1 MKSFTIDAENNITAF
16 AKSKDAKAARGDTF
30 RSEAELHQLT
40 DAWSASRLVEI
51 WNSIPGLAPIKK
63 FKDRKTA
70 VGRIW
75 KAIQNLDG
83 GVSAQAANVASAENT
98 AGTQAKPAQKETR
111 AARGARSKKADQAA
125 EPAATPTAEAPV
137 ARPATK
143 TARVLA
149 MLRRP
154 EGATLQQI
162 MRATGWQAHS
172 VRGFISGT
180 VGRKMGLRI
189 ESSKAADGGRIRLLV
204 VGSTDLHSQVVGAI

>member
-30 RSEAELHQLT
+30 RSEAELHELT
-40 DAWSASRLVEI
+40 AGWSASRLVEI
-51 WNSIPGLAPIKK
+51 WNSIPGVTPIKK
-63 FKDRKTA
+63 LTNRKTA

-83 GVSAQAANVASAENT
+83 GVGAQAADVAIVTASAST
-98 AGTQAKPAQKETR
+98 PAKPAQKETR
-111 AARGARSKKADQAA
+111 AARGSRSKKADQAA
-125 EPAATPTAEAPV
+125 ELAETPTAEAAV
-137 ARPATK
+137 DRPATK

-180 VGRKMGLRI
+180 VGKKMGLHV
-189 ESSKAADGGRIRLLV
+189 ESSKAPDGERNYSIAD
-204 VGSTDLHSQVVGAI
+204 

>member
-1 MKSFTIDAENNITAF
+1 MKSFTINAENNITAF
-16 AKSKDAKAARGDTF
+16 AKSKDAKAANGDTF
-30 RSEAELHQLT
+30 RNEAELHQLT
-40 DAWSASRLVEI
+40 AGWSASRLVEI
-51 WNSIPGLAPIKK
+51 WNSIPGLTPIKK

-98 AGTQAKPAQKETR
+98 AGTQAKPAHMETR
-111 AARGARSKKADQAA
+111 AARGSRSKKADKAA
-125 EPAATPTAEAPV
+125 EPEETPTAEAAV
-137 ARPATK
+137 ARPASK

-154 EGATLQQI
+154 EGATLLQL

-180 VGRKMGLRI
+180 VGKKMGLHV
-189 ESSKAADGGRIRLLV
+189 ESFKAPDGERNYSIAD
-204 VGSTDLHSQVVGAI
+204 